1 MGRFL
6 NPDNRAFQDI
16 LNEEIYVDKT
26 ELLDYTNKL
35 VNTFNKFICNSRPRR
50 FGKSVTASMLVAYYS
65 KGCDSKEMFSGLKI
79 GSRNSFEKYLNKC
92 DVIHFDVQWFI
103 RSQNDVGH
111 IVKDIQNAII
121 RELKDTYTEVVCDD
135 TLDLPDTLSHI
146 YEVTGK
152 RFVIIIDEWDVLIRE
167 QAANQEVQNEYVEF
181 LRRMFKG
188 AEPTK
193 FIRLAYLTG
202 ILPIKKLKTQSAL
215 NNFRQYTMI
224 NPGPLAKYIGFTEDE
239 VKNLCVRYHR
249 NFSKVKHWYDG
260 YKLGEYH
267 VYNPNAVASFMID
280 GAFQS
285 YWSQTGT
292 FESIRPYI
300 DMDFD
305 GLKTAIIEMISG
317 LVVEVET
324 SSFQNDMVSF
334 LDKDDVLTLLIH
346 LGYLAYD
353 QERGTAYIPNEEI
366 RKEFISATR
375 RRNILNH
382 CCSTQA
388 ISC

>member
-1 MGRFL
+1 M
-6 NPDNRAFQDI
+6 
-16 LNEEIYVDKT
+16 
-26 ELLDYTNKL
+26 
-35 VNTFNKFICNSRPRR
+35 
-50 FGKSVTASMLVAYYS
+50 
-65 KGCDSKEMFSGLKI
+65 
-79 GSRNSFEKYLNKC
+79 
-92 DVIHFDVQWFI
+92 
-103 RSQNDVGH
+103 
-111 IVKDIQNAII
+111 
-121 RELKDTYTEVVCDD
+121 
-135 TLDLPDTLSHI
+135 
-146 YEVTGK
+146 
-152 RFVIIIDEWDVLIRE
+152 
-167 QAANQEVQNEYVEF
+167 
-181 LRRMFKG
+181 
-188 AEPTK
+188 
-193 FIRLAYLTG
+193 
-202 ILPIKKLKTQSAL
+202 
-215 NNFRQYTMI
+215 
-224 NPGPLAKYIGFTEDE
+224 
-239 VKNLCVRYHR
+239 CVRYHR

-280 GAFQS
+280 GTFQS

-375 RRNILNH
+375 NNRWNELMEFERKSNDLLNATLDKDACAVADYIEKIHAEYASSIQYNDENSLSSVLTIAYLSSIRYYFRPIRELPTGRGFADFVYIPKPEYVETYPALLVELKWNKKVDSALDQIKEKKYPESLLQYTGNIMLIGISYDKKTKEH
-382 CCSTQA
+382 LCS
-388 ISC
+388 IKEFKK